1 MSQIEKA
8 EGQIEI
14 KSQADKFFE
23 LWTRKSNLISEWCP
37 DKYPKI
43 ELHEGS
49 FHHSLGAVT
58 TWHFIALGHHDFV
71 KTKVAEID
79 ETNKFVIYNYF
90 EGLGVLRSNF
100 KYLKSKIQVIPK
112 GDEGCIVK
120 WSFEYEKKSDDAPD
134 ASLYIDFLLDCT
146 KNLDARLCAA

>member
-1 MSQIEKA
+1 MAQIKKA

-14 KSQADKFFE
+14 KSHADKFFE
-23 LWTRKSNLISEWCP
+23 LWTRKSHLISEWCP
-37 DKYPKI
+37 EKYPKI

-79 ETNKFVIYNYF
+79 EKNKFVIYNYF
-90 EGLGVLRSNF
+90 EGQGVLRSDY
-100 KYLKSKIQVIPK
+100 KSLKSKIQVIPK
-112 GDEGCIVK
+112 AEGCIVK
-120 WSFEYEKKSDDAPD
+120 WTFEYEKKSDDVPD
-134 ASLYIDFLLDCT
+134 AIIYVHFLLDCA
-146 KNLDARLCAA
+146 KNIDARLCGA